1 VSHFYKPTLNINPC
15 FLLENPEQTPLAGGT
30 RVGVAHR
37 RREET
42 WRLSVRPLETVLRG
56 YMCRYVRQAPAQPP
70 LGRGAER
77 LLRAVHRQAGG
88 AHGRHQRR
96 RLSGCSRHRFRR
108 RRHHIVQLI
117 VHLKPNLP
125 RKSLLTGHE
134 FLCVGTMAVVD
145 VV

>member
-1 VSHFYKPTLNINPC
+1 MNPC

-37 RREET
+37 RQEET
-42 WRLSVRPLETVLRG
+42 WRLPVRPLEIVLRG
-56 YMCRYVRQAPAQPP
+56 RMCRYVRQAPAQPP

-88 AHGRHQRR
+88 PHGRRQHR
-96 RLSGCSRHRFRR
+96 RLSGCSGHRIRR
-108 RRHHIVQLI
+108 RRHHVVQLI

-134 FLCVGTMAVVD
+134 FLCAETMAVAD

>member
-1 VSHFYKPTLNINPC
+1 MNPC
-15 FLLENPEQTPLAGGT
+15 FLLENPEQTPLVGGT

-56 YMCRYVRQAPAQPP
+56 RMCRYARQASAQLS

-77 LLRAVHRQAGG
+77 LLRAVHRQARGP
-88 AHGRHQRR
+88 HGRRQRR
-96 RLSGCSRHRFRR
+96 RLSGCSGHRIRR
-108 RRHHIVQLI
+108 RRHHVVQLI
-117 VHLKPNLP
+117 VHLKPSLP
-125 RKSLLTGHE
+125 RKSLLTSHE
-134 FLCVGTMAVVD
+134 VLCVGTMVVAD

>member
-1 VSHFYKPTLNINPC
+1 MNPR

-37 RREET
+37 RQEET
-42 WRLSVRPLETVLRG
+42 WRMPVRPLETVLCGR
-56 YMCRYVRQAPAQPP
+56 MCRYVRQAPAQPP

-88 AHGRHQRR
+88 PHGRRQRR
-96 RLSGCSRHRFRR
+96 RLSGCFGHRIRR
-108 RRHHIVQLI
+108 RRHHVVQLI
-117 VHLKPNLP
+117 VHLKPNLS

-134 FLCVGTMAVVD
+134 FLCAETMAVGD